1 VSAIATLTQLSDA
14 LAEVVAG
21 AGRSIVAVNARRRL
35 PSSGLVWSDDG
46 TIVTADHGIERDEE
60 ITITAPDGADLPA
73 QLIGRDPGTDI
84 AVLKAEAQLLT
95 PASFATDARVG
106 ALAVAVGRPGAALMA
121 SLGVIAS
128 AGRDDR
134 TGRGGTLEDYYR
146 TDATALPGFSGG
158 ALVLASGG
166 IAAMLTSHL
175 GQGAGFAIGPATLRR
190 VVGDLQRQGRVRRA
204 YIGVTSQPVAL
215 PVSMRDRHAPG
226 QEAALLVVGLE
237 ADGPADRAGLLL
249 GDVVILFG
257 GEPIRDTGDL
267 QTALRADRIGQAIAI
282 RVIRG
287 GEARDL
293 TVTVGERPT

>member
-1 VSAIATLTQLSDA
+1 MSGIATLAEFSDA
-14 LAEVVAG
+14 LSGVVAA
-21 AGRSIVAVNARRRL
+21 AGRSVVAVNARRRL

-46 TIVTADHGIERDEE
+46 TIVTADHGVEREEE
-60 ITITAPDGADLPA
+60 ITITAPDGTEIAA
-73 QLIGRDPGTDI
+73 HLIGRDPGTDI
-84 AVLKAEAQLLT
+84 AVLKVDVQTLT
-95 PASFATDARVG
+95 PTAFGSDARVG
-106 ALAVAVGRPGAALMA
+106 ALALAVGRPGSALMA
-121 SLGVIAS
+121 SLGVISS
-128 AGRDDR
+128 AGRDGR

-158 ALVLASGG
+158 ALVLASGAV
-166 IAAMLTSHL
+166 AAMLTSHL

-226 QEAALLVVGLE
+226 QESALLVVGLE
-237 ADGPADRAGLLL
+237 ADGPADRGGLLL

-257 GEPIRDTGDL
+257 GEAIRDTGDL
-267 QTALRADRIGQAIAI
+267 QTALRADRIGQAIAV
-282 RVIRG
+282 RVVRG